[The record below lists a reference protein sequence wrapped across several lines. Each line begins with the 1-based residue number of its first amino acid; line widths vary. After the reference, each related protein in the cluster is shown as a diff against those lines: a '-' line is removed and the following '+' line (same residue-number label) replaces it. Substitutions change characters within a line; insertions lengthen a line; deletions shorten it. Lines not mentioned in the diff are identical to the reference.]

1 MEEELDN
8 ITNTSNTSMETRE
21 DPTEN
26 PNVTKEEVTKTP
38 YRKKL
43 RSSDENINLRKQDR
57 IDTVDEKDEEKES
70 VIILENKIDTNAK
83 DKQTNLE
90 TMMQR
95 VTLSSTTAEI
105 NKEEVEDEKR
115 DDLAQL
121 VEEIVQA
128 ME

>member
-26 PNVTKEEVTKTP
+26 PNGTKEEVTKTP

-43 RSSDENINLRKQDR
+43 RSSDENINLRKPDR

-70 VIILENKIDTNAK
+70 VIILENKMDTNAK

-115 DDLAQL
+115 DDLEQL